1 MPVFDLSMLGEYAL
15 LLLVPGIVETA
26 KKFGLSGNWNLGL
39 SLVLGV
45 LFVGLA
51 QANAQGLVPAVAL
64 PWISVVFAGLGGG
77 LAVSGYYDLFRK
89 FTGNGG

>member
-1 MPVFDLSMLGEYAL
+1 MPIFDLNQLGEYAM

-26 KKFGLSGNWNLGL
+26 KKFGLAGNWLLGL

-51 QANAQGLVPAVAL
+51 QAIALSLVPEAAL
-64 PWISVVFAGLGGG
+64 PWISVGVVGLGGG
-77 LAVSGYYDLFRK
+77 LAVSGYYDLAKK
-89 FTGNGG
+89 FFYRE